1 MPNFGNDEMRKELNG
16 YLLRHNP
23 TMFTADRNGGKA
35 AALIARGTVWNAVR
49 SGRVFDTEN
58 VPMEIP
64 TVWKVGKI
72 MKDQFPYSGD
82 ADESHPW
89 RVGWNERL

>member
-1 MPNFGNDEMRKELNG
+1 
-16 YLLRHNP
+16 
-23 TMFTADRNGGKA
+23 MFTADLDGGKA

-49 SGRVFDTEN
+49 SGRVFDTAD

-64 TVWKVGKI
+64 AVRKVIKI

-82 ADESHPW
+82 ADGPHPW

>member
-1 MPNFGNDEMRKELNG
+1 
-16 YLLRHNP
+16 
-23 TMFTADRNGGKA
+23 
-35 AALIARGTVWNAVR
+35 
-49 SGRVFDTEN
+49 VFDTEN